1 MGVGLEIL
9 HLELK
14 GSQTSN
20 IYLCT
25 VHAIYVQGLENS
37 ATHNINNS
45 ILVIYVSR
53 AKSSCRGAW
62 VQTCTVISQKT
73 ETV

>member
-1 MGVGLEIL
+1 MGVGLKIL

-45 ILVIYVSR
+45 ILVIYVYLEPR
-53 AKSSCRGAW
+53 ARVEVHGYKHA
-62 VQTCTVISQKT
+62 Q
-73 ETV
+73 